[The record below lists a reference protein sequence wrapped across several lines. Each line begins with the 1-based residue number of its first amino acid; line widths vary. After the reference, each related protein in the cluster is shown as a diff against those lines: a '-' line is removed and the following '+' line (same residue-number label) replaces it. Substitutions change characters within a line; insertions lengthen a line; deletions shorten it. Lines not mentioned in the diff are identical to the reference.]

1 MEGGFMTIKIISV
14 VACLTVLASAVF
26 SKDTTPSPDVMPLE
40 RVIKE
45 VTAAL
50 QEYQDNRGAGATFEL
65 PPLSTAEFDFKTTV
79 AKTGGVTFSFLIFKF
94 GTSHEKDV
102 VNEVTY
108 TYSLPEPK
116 KSGLQDTK
124 APPTLKDE
132 LAQAIQAA
140 ALAVKTSSTAAGLPF
155 GKLTLN
161 LQYGVKWDVN
171 GGASPV
177 ISIVTVGLSGD
188 VNKNTVQSVK
198 LVFGK

>member
-1 MEGGFMTIKIISV
+1 MTTRIV
-14 VACLTVLASAVF
+14 SAVF
-26 SKDTTPSPDVMPLE
+26 FLSILTSATLAKDASPSPDVVPLE
-40 RVIKE
+40 KVIKE

-50 QEYQDNRGAGATFEL
+50 QEYQDNRGAGASFEL

-79 AKTGGVTFSFLIFKF
+79 AKTVGGTFSFLIFKF

-108 TYSLPEPK
+108 TYSLPDPK

-124 APPTLKDE
+124 PPPSLKDE

-161 LQYGVKWDVN
+161 LQYGVKWDVTA
-171 GGASPV
+171 GASPV

-188 VNKNTVQSVK
+188 INKNTVQSVK

>member
-1 MEGGFMTIKIISV
+1 MASNLVRII
-14 VACLTVLASAVF
+14 ACAITLSSPAFA
-26 SKDTTPSPDVMPLE
+26 KDPALPADQLPLE
-40 RVIKE
+40 DVIKQ

-50 QEYQDNRGAGATFEL
+50 QEYQDHRGAGATLEL

-79 AKTGGVTFSFLIFKF
+79 AKTGGFTFSFLIFKF
-94 GTSHEKDV
+94 GTSHERDV
-102 VNEVTY
+102 VNDVTY

-116 KSGLQDTK
+116 KSSLQGVK
-124 APPTLKDE
+124 PPPTLKDE

-155 GKLTLN
+155 SKLTIN
-161 LQYGVKWDVN
+161 LQYGVKWDVS

-177 ISIVTVGLSGD
+177 ISLVTVGLNAD

-198 LVFGK
+198 IVFGK